1 MEPSGWSAAIYWNNR
16 IRAQMMAVGF
26 WTWWPV
32 RSGITWLTDPLLSFV
47 VTWWATNQLLNSC
60 DFLQF
65 QNYLYLLLF
74 FPICFLVEENYCWCH
89 MDFSVGFFT
98 SPSSLWSLNFW
109 ISRHS
114 QQMNGCDLLQGC
126 LCRQFQGCCTEFWV
140 CVDYFDFRLCFR

>member
-1 MEPSGWSAAIYWNNR
+1 MELSGWSAAIYWNNR

-26 WTWWPV
+26 WTWWRV

-47 VTWWATNQLLNSC
+47 VTWWTTNQLLNSC

-74 FPICFLVEENYCWCH
+74 FPICFLTEENYCWCH

-109 ISRHS
+109 ICRHS
-114 QQMNGCDLLQGC
+114 QPSWNERVWPVTEMPV
-126 LCRQFQGCCTEFWV
+126 QGCCTEFWV
-140 CVDYFDFRLCFR
+140 YVDYCDFRSCFR